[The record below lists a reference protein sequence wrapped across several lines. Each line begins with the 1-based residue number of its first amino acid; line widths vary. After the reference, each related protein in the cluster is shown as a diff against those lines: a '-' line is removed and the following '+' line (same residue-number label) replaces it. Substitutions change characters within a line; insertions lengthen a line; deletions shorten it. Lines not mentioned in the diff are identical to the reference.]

1 MTVACSC
8 LALWH
13 IALFLCK
20 YNICAE
26 SHGGWTGPVFLVRI
40 SGNPLN
46 EFEYFTPR
54 SLGSVLVSKGKFFH
68 IGLRRGWPVNKQEK
82 LEVTTLMGIIFPI
95 YHQNLGLVLNNCGK
109 EEYVW
114 YLLRAPLVLGKLQQ

>member
-1 MTVACSC
+1 MVW
-8 LALWH
+8 LQVRLQG
-13 IALFLCK
+13 
-20 YNICAE
+20 
-26 SHGGWTGPVFLVRI
+26 HGGWTGPVFLGRI
-40 SGNPLN
+40 FGNPLN
-46 EFEYFTPR
+46 EFEYFTPH

-68 IGLRRGWPVNKQEK
+68 TGLWRGWPVWLLRPVNKQEK
-82 LEVTTLMGIIFPI
+82 LEVITLMGIICPV